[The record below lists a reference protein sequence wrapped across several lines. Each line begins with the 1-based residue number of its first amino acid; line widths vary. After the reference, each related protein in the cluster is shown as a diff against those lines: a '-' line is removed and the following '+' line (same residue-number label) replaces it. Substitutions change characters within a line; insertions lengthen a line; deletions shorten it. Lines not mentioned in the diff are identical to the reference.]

1 MEQHTE
7 QPVIQVDSLGGTLR
21 GRFELW
27 KQARQLKEMEWL
39 DSLRAFNGQYTQEEL
54 VVINDQSREGLSKI
68 FVGLTRMK
76 VTAAYSRITELL
88 FQPGQRYWD
97 CQPSRNPDTPKFQGA
112 KNQATLEVTELLNS
126 GQLNPEILQSENRD
140 INDLI
145 KERVEEIEAESRH
158 EAKEIADRMVSAID
172 DQLKESFA
180 DREVKRALMEMI
192 IFGDGCIKGA
202 TVDIRTNQKWRNQG
216 GKWAMAIEEE
226 VLPRVQYRS
235 VFNIYPD
242 PYATGINDATGIF
255 ERHMMTRAEFKK
267 LASFKGFDAD
277 AINGIIIN
285 NRAGNYVEEM
295 HETAR
300 RMIAGVSA
308 ATAMQD
314 RFEVLE
320 YWGAVSGFELQD
332 AGVKID
338 DPTTDYQA
346 NVWLCNSRVIKAMLN
361 PLEPNRIPYQIVPY
375 ERGLHSFWG
384 VGVPA
389 MMRDSQKVINAAARM
404 LIDNSALSAGSQV
417 EVNTDL
423 VAPGAN
429 IKDMRPFKIWMRSG
443 GDASQPLLRFHNV
456 PNNGNAMVT
465 IIDIFRKFADEETS
479 LPSYSHGQVQDGM
492 TKTASGMSMLMG
504 AANVSIKNVIKNID
518 DYLIEPMI
526 KSFFDWNMRWND
538 DDSIKGDSVVLAQ
551 GSTSLMSKEIKSQ
564 RVLQFTQT
572 TANDLFGPLIDR
584 HELLKEV
591 ANAMDLPADKLIY
604 TEKELEAQQQAAQ
617 QAALAANSQPTMGG
631 VQGAPNGQQ
640 AMAA

>member
-1 MEQHTE
+1 MEQQAE
-7 QPVIQVDSLGGTLR
+7 QPAIQVDSLGATLR
-21 GRFELW
+21 GRFEEW
-27 KQARQLKEMEWL
+27 KQARQEKEMEWL
-39 DSLRAFNGQYTQEEL
+39 DSLRAFNGQYTAEEWAI
-54 VVINDQSREGLSKI
+54 INDPSREGLSKI
-68 FVGLTRMK
+68 YVGLTRMK

-88 FQPGQRYWD
+88 FQPGQRYWG
-97 CQPSRNPDTPKFQGA
+97 CQTSPNPDTPQFTGA
-112 KNQATLEVTELLNS
+112 KKQATLEVTEMLNA
-126 GQLNPEILQSENRD
+126 GMLDPMVLQAQNQD
-140 INDLI
+140 LNDLI
-145 KERVEEIEAESRH
+145 KERVEEIEAEARH
-158 EAKEIADRMVSAID
+158 EAQEIADRMASKID

-242 PYATGINDATGIF
+242 PYATSIEDSTGIY

-277 AINGIIIN
+277 AINEILIA
-285 NRAGNYVEEM
+285 NRAGNYVEEV

-300 RMIAGVSA
+300 RQIAGVN
-308 ATAMQD
+308 TTNGMQN
-314 RFEVLE
+314 RYEVLE
-320 YWGAVSGFELQD
+320 YWGVVSGFELID
-332 AGVKID
+332 AGVQVD
-338 DPTTDYQA
+338 DPTTEYQA
-346 NVWLCNSRVIKAMLN
+346 NVWLCGSRVIKAMLN

-384 VGVPA
+384 VGVPK
-389 MMRDSQKVINAAARM
+389 MMESSQQVINAAARM

-423 VAPGAN
+423 VAPGADVSN
-429 IKDMRPFKIWMRSG
+429 IKPFKIWMRSG
-443 GDASQPLLRFHNV
+443 GDAAQPLLRFHNI

-526 KSFFDWNMRWND
+526 KSFYDWNMRWTD
-538 DDSIKGDSVVLAQ
+538 DDSIKSDSVVLAQ

-564 RVLQFTQT
+564 RVLQFTQ
-572 TANDLFGPLIDR
+572 AIQSPLFAPLVDA
-584 HELLKEV
+584 HELLVEV
-591 ANAMDLPADKLIY
+591 ANAMDLPADKLIW
-604 TEKELEAQQQAAQ
+604 TEKELEAQQQNAQ
-617 QAALAANSQPTMGG
+617 QAAIAANDQSTMGG
-631 VQGAPNGQQ
+631 VQGAPIGQPPI
-640 AMAA
+640 AA

>member
-1 MEQHTE
+1 MEQQAE
-7 QPVIQVDSLGGTLR
+7 QPAIQVDSLGATLR
-21 GRFELW
+21 GRFEEW
-27 KQARQLKEMEWL
+27 KQARQEKEMEWL
-39 DSLRAFNGQYTQEEL
+39 DSLRAFNGQYTAEEWAI
-54 VVINDQSREGLSKI
+54 INDPSREGLSKI
-68 FVGLTRMK
+68 YVGLTRMK

-88 FQPGQRYWD
+88 FQPGQRYWG
-97 CQPSRNPDTPKFQGA
+97 CQPSPNPDTPKFTGA
-112 KNQATLEVTELLNS
+112 KKQATLEVTEMLNA
-126 GQLNPEILQSENRD
+126 GMLDPMVLQAQNQD
-140 INDLI
+140 LNDLI
-145 KERVEEIEAESRH
+145 KERVDEIEAEARH
-158 EAKEIADRMVSAID
+158 EAQEIADRMASKID

-180 DREVKRALMEMI
+180 DREVKRSLMEMI

-216 GKWAMAIEEE
+216 GRWEMAIEEE

-242 PYATGINDATGIF
+242 PYATSIEDSTGIY

-277 AINGIIIN
+277 AINEILIA
-285 NRAGNYVEEM
+285 NRAGNYVEEV

-300 RMIAGVSA
+300 RQIAGVN
-308 ATAMQD
+308 TTNGMQN
-314 RFEVLE
+314 RYEVLE
-320 YWGAVSGFELQD
+320 YWGVVSGFELID
-332 AGVKID
+332 AGVQVD
-338 DPTTDYQA
+338 DPTTEYQA
-346 NVWLCNSRVIKAMLN
+346 NVWLCGSRVIKAMLN

-384 VGVPA
+384 IGVPK
-389 MMRDSQKVINAAARM
+389 MMESSQQVINAAARM

-423 VAPGAN
+423 VAPGADVSN
-429 IKDMRPFKIWMRSG
+429 IKPFKIWMRSG
-443 GDASQPLLRFHNV
+443 GDAAQPLLRFHNI

-526 KSFFDWNMRWND
+526 KSFYDWNMRWTD

-564 RVLQFTQT
+564 RVLQFTQ
-572 TANDLFGPLIDR
+572 AIQSPLFAPLVDA
-584 HELLKEV
+584 HELLVEV
-591 ANAMDLPADKLIY
+591 ANAMDLPADKLIW
-604 TEKELEAQQQAAQ
+604 TEKELEAQQQNAQ
-617 QAALAANSQPTMGG
+617 QAALAANDQSAMGG
-631 VQGAPNGQQ
+631 VQGAPNGQPPI
-640 AMAA
+640 AA